1 MVFLGRSNVGKSS
14 LLNALLNYKN
24 LAYTSSKPG
33 RTRLM
38 NAFSI
43 ARGTM
48 VLLDMPGY
56 GHASRE
62 EWGVQIM
69 KYLKSRKQYVLH
81 YHSEFRADT
90 KALSVGS
97 VVPSSS

>member
-69 KYLKSRKQYVLH
+69 KYLKSRKQYVPPVLH
-81 YHSEFRADT
+81 PHSHFITRNFVWML
-90 KALSVGS
+90 KC
-97 VVPSSS
+97 

>member
-1 MVFLGRSNVGKSS
+1 
-14 LLNALLNYKN
+14 
-24 LAYTSSKPG
+24 
-33 RTRLM
+33 M

-69 KYLKSRKQYVLH
+69 KYLKSRKQYVPSILTH
-81 YHSEFRADT
+81 I
-90 KALSVGS
+90 LSLGMLCGC
-97 VVPSSS
+97 